1 LRIGIAEKSR
11 LEFTSCNLDAEGMLD
26 SADGIWRF
34 TEINLRLVVT
44 VLKEGNHD
52 RAIHVLE
59 KSEKSCLIA
68 RSLQCKIVFFPAAK
82 VEEELSVPASVRNE
96 TASEPPFSGP
106 DLPRPPSAGR
116 STGKHFGGERNRGDP

>member
-11 LEFTSCNLDAEGMLD
+11 LEFTSYNLDAEGMLD

-82 VEEELSVPASVRNE
+82 VEEELSVPASV
-96 TASEPPFSGP
+96 
-106 DLPRPPSAGR
+106 
-116 STGKHFGGERNRGDP
+116 